1 MNFRF
6 PRALRAGVLALLGA
20 GALSACAPIIVGG
33 VMVGTAMV
41 ATDRRTTAA
50 QLEDDVIDVKASNRI
65 QDLMGDKGEAGATSY
80 NRVVLLTGE
89 VPQAS
94 DKTNLE
100 QAIARVENVQSVVNE
115 LSVGGF
121 ARSLSQRSN
130 DSYTTTKVKTSLI
143 DAKDLFSNSIKIV
156 TYNGNVYLMG
166 RVTEREA
173 ERAAEV
179 ARGVGGVTKVVKVF
193 QIVSEQELANTAPKP
208 PSSQ

>member
-1 MNFRF
+1 MNHSTA
-6 PRALRAGVLALLGA
+6 RALRAGVLALLGA
-20 GALSACAPIIVGG
+20 GTLSACAPIIIGG

-41 ATDRRTTAA
+41 ATDRRTTAT
-50 QLEDDVIDVKASNRI
+50 QLEDNEIDVKSANRI
-65 QDLMGDKGEAGATSY
+65 KDLMGDKGEAGATSY

-89 VPQAS
+89 VPQLS
-94 DKTNLE
+94 DKASLE
-100 QAIARVENVQSVVNE
+100 QSIAGIENVQSVVNE

-121 ARSLSQRSN
+121 ARSMSQRSS
-130 DSYTTTKVKTSLI
+130 DYYTTSKVKTSLI

-156 TYNGNVYLMG
+156 TYNGVVYLMG

-193 QIVSEQELANTAPKP
+193 QIISEQELANTAPKAP
-208 PSSQ
+208 TSP

>member
-1 MNFRF
+1 MNLRL
-6 PRALRAGVLALLGA
+6 PRAPRAGLLALLGA
-20 GALSACAPIIVGG
+20 GALSACAPILVGG

-41 ATDRRTTAA
+41 ATDRRTTAT
-50 QLEDDVIDVKASNRI
+50 QLEDNEIDVKAANRI
-65 QDLMGDKGEAGATSY
+65 QDVMGDKGEAGATSY

-94 DKTNLE
+94 DKANLE
-100 QAIARVENVQSVVNE
+100 QAIAHVENVQSVVNE

-130 DSYTTTKVKTSLI
+130 DSYTTTKVKTSLV

-156 TYNGNVYLMG
+156 TYNGAVYLMG

-173 ERAAEV
+173 DRAAEV

-193 QIVSEQELANTAPKP
+193 QIISEQELANTAPKAP
-208 PSSQ
+208 ASQ